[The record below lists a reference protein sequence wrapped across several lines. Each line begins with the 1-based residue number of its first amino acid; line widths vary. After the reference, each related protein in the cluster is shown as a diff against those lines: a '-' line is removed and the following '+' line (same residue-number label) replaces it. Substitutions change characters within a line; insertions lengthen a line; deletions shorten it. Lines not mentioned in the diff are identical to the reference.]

1 MTDQNDDKL
10 DEENLEFEDRT
21 IFVDSGCIWIGD
33 PCNAGKISE
42 FMNDPKKINSEFGN
56 KVVHTE
62 PNGEGM
68 GVLIKTAFGDGPH
81 GFTVVYEDGK
91 PIQAIIDL
99 QGEIGGSLEDLIKGD
114 S

>member
-1 MTDQNDDKL
+1 M
-10 DEENLEFEDRT
+10 ER
-21 IFVDSGCIWIGD
+21 GW
-33 PCNAGKISE
+33 
-42 FMNDPKKINSEFGN
+42 
-56 KVVHTE
+56 
-62 PNGEGM
+62 
-68 GVLIKTAFGDGPH
+68 KTAFGDGPH